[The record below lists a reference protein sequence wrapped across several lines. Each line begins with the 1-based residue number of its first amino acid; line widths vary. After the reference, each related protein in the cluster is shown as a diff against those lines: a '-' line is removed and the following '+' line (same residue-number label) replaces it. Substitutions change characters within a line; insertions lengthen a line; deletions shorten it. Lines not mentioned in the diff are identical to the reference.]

1 LRLLSQK
8 FTKNSKK
15 TIGIIIVLTAS
26 CLYALTHVISKPL
39 VEDNS
44 NLEINPIILLFIIY
58 VINGIFFTPLAR
70 RAGCPITKVGRRNL
84 IIIVGIGL
92 AELIGMGMYLVG
104 LKDSTAVNASLF
116 DNSEIIFALLIA
128 IIIFRE
134 RLTKNELAPFFMIVV
149 GVMVIPVAYDMS
161 HTGMVMTELLYGDI
175 LIILSGFF
183 LAIDINLYKFVSDR
197 VSSHRIMQLYSF
209 AGGLFALG
217 IIFVFDL
224 PIEVNS
230 DQITPIILVSILGVG
245 LPTMFLL
252 MGIRQI
258 GAVKTILIY
267 STTSIFGL
275 GFAALI
281 LGESFTYVHCISI
294 IVVIVGI
301 YLLRKKLVAG
311 E

>member
-258 GAVKTILIY
+258 GAVKTILVY

-281 LGESFTYVHCISI
+281 LGESFSYVHCISTV
-294 IVVIVGI
+294 VVIVGI
-301 YLLRKKLVAG
+301 YLLRKKLASD
-311 E
+311 